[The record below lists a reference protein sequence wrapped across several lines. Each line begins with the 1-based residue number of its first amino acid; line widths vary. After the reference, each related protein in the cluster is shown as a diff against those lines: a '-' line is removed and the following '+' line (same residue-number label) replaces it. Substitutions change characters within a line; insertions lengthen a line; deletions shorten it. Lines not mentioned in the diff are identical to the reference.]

1 MKTILNIL
9 IVILLA
15 ALLYVLIYP
24 QYEENK
30 VQQVRIAGDS
40 SIALV
45 VYFVAQDTGFFQKE
59 KIEPIFVFYQNP
71 NEGLEKVFKNECDVG
86 IFPWLTVFD
95 YLKNKKETLMVFTSY
110 EFQSGITVDAIIVN
124 QKKLKLKE
132 KITFPLL
139 NKKKFGVPF
148 GYLAIA
154 QEILQKSGVDVKTV
168 TFYEGSFG
176 EIYDK
181 FLKGELDAG
190 LFIEPYRSLL
200 IKDGYYVLF
209 EGPLPKIYLPSYPGY
224 ALGFSKDFFN
234 KKRRLCAK
242 IKRLTD
248 GAIAIVNKDAKYA
261 RKVYKKHFQFSAEDV
276 RLPDIQKTGVM
287 NKGAIISLFKKI
299 YNEEPDTTTLF
310 AKPYQLQL

>member
-9 IVILLA
+9 IVLLLA

-30 VQQVRIAGDS
+30 VQQVKIACDS

-45 VYFVAQDTGFFQKE
+45 VYFVAQDTGFFKNE
-59 KIEPIFVFYQNP
+59 KIDPVFVFYQNP
-71 NEGLEKVFKNECDVG
+71 NEGIEKVFKNECDMG
-86 IFPWLTVFD
+86 IFPWLVIFD
-95 YLKNKKETLMVFTSY
+95 YLKNKNETLMVFTSY

-124 QKKLKLKE
+124 QKKLKSKE
-132 KITFPLL
+132 KITFSLL

-154 QEILQKSGVDVKTV
+154 KEILQRSGVDIKTV

-176 EIYDK
+176 EIYEK
-181 FLKGELDAG
+181 FLKEELDAG

-200 IKDGYYVLF
+200 IKEGYYVLF
-209 EGPLPKIYLPSYPGY
+209 EGPLPKIYHPSYPGY
-224 ALGFSKDFFN
+224 AIGFSKNFFN
-234 KKRRLCAK
+234 RKRRLCAK

-248 GAIAIVNKDAKYA
+248 GAVAIINKDAKYA
-261 RKVYKKHFQFSAEDV
+261 REIYNKYFQFSIEGV
-276 RLPDIQKTGVM
+276 RFPDIQKTGVM
-287 NKGAIISLFKKI
+287 NKGAIISLFRKI
-299 YNEEPDTTTLF
+299 YNEEPDTTILF

>member
-24 QYEENK
+24 QYQENK
-30 VQQVRIAGDS
+30 VQQVKIACDS

-45 VYFVAQDTGFFQKE
+45 VYFVAQDTGFFKNE
-59 KIEPIFVFYQNP
+59 KIEPTFVFYQNP
-71 NEGLEKVFKNECDVG
+71 NEGIEKIFKNECDMG
-86 IFPWLTVFD
+86 IFPWFVVFD
-95 YLKNKKETLMVFTSY
+95 YLKNKNETLMVFTSY

-124 QKKLKLKE
+124 QKKLKSKE
-132 KITFPLL
+132 KITFSLL

-148 GYLAIA
+148 GYLPIA
-154 QEILQKSGVDVKTV
+154 KEILERSGVDIKTV

-176 EIYDK
+176 EIYEK

-200 IKDGYYVLF
+200 IKEGYYVLL

-224 ALGFSKDFFN
+224 AVGFSKNFFN

-248 GAIAIVNKDAKYA
+248 GAIAIINKDAKYA
-261 RKVYKKHFQFSAEDV
+261 REIYNKYFQFSAEGV
-276 RLPDIQKTGVM
+276 RFPDIQKTGVM
-287 NKGAIISLFKKI
+287 NKGAIISLFRKI
-299 YNEEPDTTTLF
+299 YNEEPDTTILF
-310 AKPYQLQL
+310 VKPYQLQL